1 LLEHIDLGSHAMPQL
16 DEIKEGNGGMLVGD
30 VLKGRPEAELTPPTE
45 SQVFDRHDCNAST
58 STRAKDSAVRD
69 RWDGYLGRTM
79 S

>member
-1 LLEHIDLGSHAMPQL
+1 
-16 DEIKEGNGGMLVGD
+16 MLVGD